1 MNKDLASG
9 LVLLVLAGAYFW
21 AAETIPNSM
30 LDDAFGPRGLPV
42 VLAGLLAVLA
52 IILTLRGIAELRS
65 TAATASSKNEE
76 ESPQPE
82 AHLPRALGFLLIGL
96 GYMLVLPLVGYAI
109 AIALLIATVALYEGA
124 ARNWRVP
131 ATAIFGG
138 VLFWLLFNKV
148 LGVGEPSGMLFTSL
162 FS

>member
-9 LVLLVLAGAYFW
+9 IVLLVLAGGYFW
-21 AAETIPNSM
+21 VANNIPHSM

-42 VLAGLLAVLA
+42 VLAALLAFLA
-52 IILTLRGIAELRS
+52 LILVARGVAELRAVS
-65 TAATASSKNEE
+65 THAAPGDDEDSD
-76 ESPQPE
+76 QPE
-82 AHLPRALGFLLIGL
+82 AGLPRALGFLLIGV
-96 GYMLVLPLVGYAI
+96 GYILVLPLAGYVL

-131 ATAIFGG
+131 ATAVFGG
-138 VLFWLLFNKV
+138 VLFWLLFNKL
-148 LGVGEPSGMLFTSL
+148 LGVGQPAGTLFSSL